1 MVVGRRAAVR
11 WSLAASLQ
19 LEPAAACPPDL
30 ALSRTTH
37 PASRAPDVI
46 VLVVEDPT
54 DLAWLRGHTRRHDDV
69 PVVAAL
75 ARPSLATGARAAGAA
90 QLVALD
96 ASTVDY
102 RRAVHRATAPAVV
115 IDLDAVR
122 TA

>member
-19 LEPAAACPPDL
+19 LEPAAASPPDL
-30 ALSRTTH
+30 ALSRMTH
-37 PASRAPDVI
+37 PVSRAPDVV

-54 DLAWLRGHTRRHDDV
+54 DLAWLRGHTRRRVDV

-75 ARPSLATGARAAGAA
+75 ARPSLANAARAAGAA
-90 QLVALD
+90 QVVALD
-96 ASTVDY
+96 ASTAAH
-102 RRAVHRATAPAVV
+102 RRAVRRATAPGVV